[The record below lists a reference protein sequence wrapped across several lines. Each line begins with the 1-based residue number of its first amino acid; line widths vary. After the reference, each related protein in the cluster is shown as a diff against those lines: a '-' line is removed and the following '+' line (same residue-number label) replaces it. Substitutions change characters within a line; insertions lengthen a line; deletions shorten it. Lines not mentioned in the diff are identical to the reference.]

1 MPKQKDLKRRVRARM
16 ERTGESYTA
25 ARAQLLQKKSSTKSS
40 FSAAANKPV
49 PAEYARLAGMSDDAV
64 RSKTGLT
71 WEKWVDEL
79 DAIGAMRMSHREIAR
94 HVHREYE
101 VSAWWEQM
109 VTVGYERIRG
119 LREIGQRRGGG
130 FEANKSKTFHVPVGK
145 LYRAFAQKR
154 TRNRWLSTD
163 IAIRTSSRDK
173 SMRIGWAD
181 GTAVDVYFTKKSD
194 SKSQVAIQHRML
206 PNKSAA
212 TKMKEFWAERL
223 IVLAEVLSGI
233 PNP

>member
-16 ERTGESYTA
+16 KKTGESYTA
-25 ARAQLLQKKSSTKSS
+25 ARAQLLQKKSRS
-40 FSAAANKPV
+40 SAAENVPA
-49 PAEYARLAGMSDDAV
+49 PAEYARLAGMREAV

-71 WEKWVDEL
+71 WENWVDEL
-79 DAIGAMRMSHREIAR
+79 DAIGAAGMSHREIAK
-94 HVHREYE
+94 HVQQNYD
-101 VSAWWEQM
+101 VSAWWAQT

-119 LREIGQRRGGG
+119 LREIGQRRSGS

-154 TRNRWLSTD
+154 NRERWLPLDLT
-163 IAIRTSSRDK
+163 IRTSTRDK

-181 GTAVDVYFTKKSD
+181 GTAVDVHFREKSD
-194 SKSQVAIQHRML
+194 SKSQVAIQHRKL
-206 PNKSAA
+206 HNKSAA

-223 IVLAEVLSGI
+223 TVLSEVLSAGRSVKR
-233 PNP
+233 